1 MTERAPQIEAQ
12 RLVSGFRGYQ
22 LVVAACRMKLPDL
35 VADEPKTVAELAAE
49 TNTHPR
55 SLHRMLRGLA
65 AWGFL
70 LEGNDGRYASTP
82 VAELFREDKPG
93 LRNNALMLAE
103 EGYQSWAEMMYT
115 LRTGKPA
122 FEHIFG
128 KSRWEKLAEDPGA
141 LEQFNAAMVET
152 STRVARAL
160 IASYDFGE
168 VRSVVDVGGG
178 NGGLLAG
185 VLLAH
190 PEMKGVLVDL
200 PQGLVGAR
208 ERLDAVGLGDRVSI
222 KEGSFFDEVPSGAD
236 LYLLKSIVHDWD
248 DERAVE
254 ILRTCRTA
262 MHPRARLALVE
273 RQLPQLIDNPDV
285 ALPSVMSDLQM
296 MLVLG
301 GAERTTSEY
310 RQLMAGAALEMN
322 RVIPIGADF
331 CVFEA
336 VIAQV

>member
-1 MTERAPQIEAQ
+1 MTERDPLIEAQ

-22 LVVAACRMKLPDL
+22 LVVAACRLKLPDL

-70 LEGNDGRYASTP
+70 LERNDGRYASTP

-128 KSRWEKLAEDPGA
+128 KSRWEKLAENPAA

-208 ERLDAVGLGDRVSI
+208 ERLDAAGLGDRVSI

-254 ILRTCRTA
+254 ILKTCRTA
-262 MHPRARLALVE
+262 MHSRARLALVE
-273 RQLPQLIDNPDV
+273 RQLPELIDNPDV
-285 ALPSVMSDLQM
+285 ALPSVMTDLQM

-301 GAERTTSEY
+301 GAERTSSEY
-310 RQLMAGAALEMN
+310 RHLMAGAALEMN